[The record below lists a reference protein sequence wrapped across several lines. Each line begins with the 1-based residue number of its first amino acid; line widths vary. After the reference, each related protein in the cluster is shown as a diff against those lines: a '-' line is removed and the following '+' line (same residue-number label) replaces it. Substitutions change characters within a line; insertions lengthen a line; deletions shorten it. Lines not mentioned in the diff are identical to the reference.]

1 MLPCFDYEGLGALIK
16 MNGCQWKH
24 FHPAL
29 SSCPI
34 DNSTNFQSWNLNTP
48 RSMFCIGSHHKDIQ
62 YEMFPMQVLYNLM
75 RNNPQNQY
83 CFLGI
88 DDIKTY
94 NSLPLPDTDCMIVQR
109 ILVQFTFQFKIKF
122 SSILFGY
129 NTIFA
134 ANSYSQWRNILG

>member
-1 MLPCFDYEGLGALIK
+1 
-16 MNGCQWKH
+16 
-24 FHPAL
+24 
-29 SSCPI
+29 
-34 DNSTNFQSWNLNTP
+34 
-48 RSMFCIGSHHKDIQ
+48 MFCIGSHHKDIQ

-109 ILVQFTFQFKIKF
+109 ILVQFTFQFKITF
-122 SSILFGY
+122 FQYSIW
-129 NTIFA
+129 I
-134 ANSYSQWRNILG
+134 